1 MCIIIYN
8 VAVCIGL
15 HSEASAPIIPAIFYD
30 ACLNNMMKTPVSKL
44 LPRLWL
50 AICIVTILIP
60 LSVIVAALGEFDEE
74 IWTFLLEYQ
83 LPELLK
89 NTLLLVL
96 GVGAGTAILG
106 TTGAW
111 LTAMY
116 DFPLRRFFFW
126 ALMLPLAV
134 PAYVLAF
141 TQIGLFDYGGPLN
154 EWMRAHY
161 GHEQFFPEIRNG
173 AGLIAVMSLTFYPY
187 VYLLARNAFSSMGQR
202 ALEAGASL
210 GLSPRRAFFRLALPM
225 ARPWIAGGVILALME
240 VLADFGTV
248 SVFGYDT
255 FTTAI
260 YQAWFDFYS
269 LETAKQLAAL
279 LIMLV
284 FVLLAFE
291 QLSRGNRRFGQ
302 SGKAQHHRR
311 KALSGCRKWL
321 ASAYCG
327 LILIFAFLL
336 PLVQLGFWAYETRND
351 DFNTTL
357 WLNAWHSFAASLIAA
372 ILVAATALLLALAK
386 RADKSRF
393 AAVAARIATLGY
405 GIPGTV
411 LAVGVF
417 VPVAWLDNVLIGY
430 LSLPEE
436 TTAIFKG
443 TLLVMLM
450 AYLIRFLAVGYAAVE
465 AGLERISP
473 SQTEAARS
481 LGCTGA
487 GVLRCIYLPL
497 LKGALGTAVLMSFV
511 DMMKEMPITLMT
523 RPHDWDTLAVRVYMF
538 TIEGQFANAALP
550 ALLIVLTGLI
560 PVILF
565 SRTEQNS

>member
-1 MCIIIYN
+1 
-8 VAVCIGL
+8 
-15 HSEASAPIIPAIFYD
+15 
-30 ACLNNMMKTPVSKL
+30 MKLPVSKLL

-50 AICIVTILIP
+50 TACIVLILIP
-60 LSVIVAALGEFDEE
+60 LTVIVAALGEFDAE
-74 IWTFLLEYQ
+74 IWSFLLEYQ
-83 LPELLK
+83 LPQLLK
-89 NTLLLVL
+89 NTLFLVL
-96 GVGAGTAILG
+96 AVGAGVAVLG
-106 TTGAW
+106 TSCAW

-141 TQIGLFDYGGPLN
+141 TQLGLFDYTGPLN
-154 EWMRAHY
+154 TLIRERY
-161 GHEQFFPEIRNG
+161 GIEQFLPDVRNG
-173 AGLIAVMSLTFYPY
+173 FGLAVVMSLTFYPY
-187 VYLLARNAFSSMGQR
+187 VYLLARNAFGSMGQR

-210 GLSPRRAFFRLALPM
+210 GLSPRRAFFKLALPM
-225 ARPWIAGGVILALME
+225 ARPWIGGGVILALME

-279 LIMLV
+279 LITLV
-284 FVLLAFE
+284 FVLLALE
-291 QLSRGNRRFGQ
+291 QLSRGNRRFNQ
-302 SGKAQHHRR
+302 SGKAQQHRR
-311 KALSGCRKWL
+311 KPLSDGLKW
-321 ASAYCG
+321 AATAYCG
-327 LILIFAFLL
+327 LILLFAFVI
-336 PLVQLGFWAYETRND
+336 PLVQLIVWAHDTWND
-351 DFNTTL
+351 GFNTSL
-357 WLNAWHSFAASLIAA
+357 WLHAWHSFAASFAA
-372 ILVAATALLLALAK
+372 AVLVAAVALLLALSK
-386 RADKSRF
+386 RVDKSRF

-417 VPVAWLDNVLIGY
+417 VPVAWFDNILIEH
-430 LSLPEE
+430 LNLPEG
-436 TTAIFKG
+436 TTGILKG
-443 TLLVMLM
+443 TLAVMLA

-473 SQTEAARS
+473 SQAEAARS
-481 LGCTGA
+481 LGCTGG
-487 GVLRCIYLPL
+487 GVLRRVYLPL
-497 LKGALGTAVLMSFV
+497 LKGAIGTAVLMAFV
-511 DMMKEMPITLMT
+511 DVMKEMPITLMT
-523 RPHDWDTLAVRVYMF
+523 RPYDWDTLAVRVYAF

-550 ALLIVLTGLI
+550 ALLIVLTGLL

-565 SRTEQNS
+565 SRTEQNT

>member
-1 MCIIIYN
+1 
-8 VAVCIGL
+8 
-15 HSEASAPIIPAIFYD
+15 
-30 ACLNNMMKTPVSKL
+30 MKLSVSKLL

-50 AICIVTILIP
+50 TACIVLVLIP
-60 LSVIVAALGEFDEE
+60 LAVIVAALGEFDAE
-74 IWTFLLEYQ
+74 IWSFLLEYQ
-83 LPELLK
+83 LPQLLK
-89 NTLLLVL
+89 NTLFLVL
-96 GVGAGTAILG
+96 AVGAGVAVLG
-106 TTGAW
+106 TSCAW

-141 TQIGLFDYGGPLN
+141 TQLGLFDYTGPLN
-154 EWMRAHY
+154 TLIRERY
-161 GHEQFFPEIRNG
+161 GIEQFLPDVRNG
-173 AGLIAVMSLTFYPY
+173 FGLAVVMSLTFYPY

-210 GLSPRRAFFRLALPM
+210 GLSPRRAFFKLALPM
-225 ARPWIAGGVILALME
+225 ARPWIGGGVILALME

-279 LIMLV
+279 LITLV
-284 FVLLAFE
+284 FVLLALE
-291 QLSRGNRRFGQ
+291 QLSRGNRRFNQ
-302 SGKAQHHRR
+302 SGKAQQHRR
-311 KALSGCRKWL
+311 KPLSDGLKWL
-321 ASAYCG
+321 ATAYCG
-327 LILIFAFLL
+327 LILLFAFVI
-336 PLVQLGFWAYETRND
+336 PLVQLVVWAHETWND
-351 DFNTTL
+351 GFNTSL
-357 WLNAWHSFAASLIAA
+357 WLHAWHSFAASFAA
-372 ILVAATALLLALAK
+372 AVLVAVVALLLALAK

-417 VPVAWLDNVLIGY
+417 VPVAWFDNILIEH
-430 LSLPEE
+430 LNLPEG
-436 TTAIFKG
+436 TTGILKG
-443 TLLVMLM
+443 TLAVMLA

-473 SQTEAARS
+473 SQAEAARS
-481 LGCTGA
+481 LGCTGR
-487 GVLRCIYLPL
+487 GVLRRVYLPL
-497 LKGALGTAVLMSFV
+497 LKGAIGTAVLMAFV
-511 DMMKEMPITLMT
+511 DVMKEMPITLMT
-523 RPHDWDTLAVRVYMF
+523 RPYDWDTLAVRVYAF

-550 ALLIVLTGLI
+550 ALLIVLTGLL

-565 SRTEQNS
+565 SRTEQNT

>member
-1 MCIIIYN
+1 MKKP
-8 VAVCIGL
+8 
-15 HSEASAPIIPAIFYD
+15 ASK
-30 ACLNNMMKTPVSKL
+30 LL

-50 AICIVTILIP
+50 AACIVLVLIP
-60 LSVIVAALGEFDEE
+60 LSVIVAALGRFDGE
-74 IWTFLLEYQ
+74 IWAFLLEYQ

-89 NTLLLVL
+89 NTLVLVL
-96 GVGAGTAILG
+96 GVGAGTALLG

-116 DFPLRRFFFW
+116 EFPLRRFFFW

-154 EWMRAHY
+154 GFMRERY
-161 GHEQFFPEIRNG
+161 GYGQFFPEIRNG
-173 AGLIAVMSLTFYPY
+173 LGLVLVMSLTFYPY

-210 GLSPRRAFFRLALPM
+210 GLSPPRAFFKLALPM

-279 LIMLV
+279 LVTLV
-284 FVLLAFE
+284 FVLLALE
-291 QLSRGNRRFGQ
+291 QFGRGSRRFNQ
-302 SGKAQHHRR
+302 PGKAQQHRR
-311 KALSGCRKWL
+311 KPLRGAAKWL
-321 ASAYCG
+321 AVVYCG
-327 LILIFAFLL
+327 LILSAAFVL
-336 PLVQLGFWAYETRND
+336 PLVQLAFWAYETRND
-351 DFNTTL
+351 GFNTAL
-357 WLNAWHSFAASLIAA
+357 WLNAWHSFAASLAA
-372 ILVAATALLLALAK
+372 AVLVAAAALLLALAK

-417 VPVAWLDNVLIGY
+417 VPVAWFDNILIGH
-430 LSLPEE
+430 LNLPEG
-436 TTAIFKG
+436 TTAVFKG
-443 TLLVMLM
+443 TLAVMLA

-473 SQTEAARS
+473 SQAEAARS
-481 LGCTGA
+481 LGCTGF
-487 GVLRCIYLPL
+487 GVVRRIYLPL
-497 LKGALGTAVLMSFV
+497 LKGALGTAVLMAFV

-538 TIEGQFANAALP
+538 TIEGQYANAALP
-550 ALLIVLTGLI
+550 ALLIVLTGLV
-560 PVILF
+560 PVVLF
-565 SRTEQNS
+565 SRTEKTS